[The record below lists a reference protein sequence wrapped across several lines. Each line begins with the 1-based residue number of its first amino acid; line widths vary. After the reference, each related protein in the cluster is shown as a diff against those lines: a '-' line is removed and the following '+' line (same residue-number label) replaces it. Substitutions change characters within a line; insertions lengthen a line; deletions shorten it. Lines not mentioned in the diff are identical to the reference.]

1 MSSRLMRFFL
11 RMLMVVTIITVI
23 CGIWNIGSAGKIY
36 AKAWLAETL
45 LEEAWQRTLDGEQHV
60 RPWPWADT
68 WPVAELIVPRLGLRR
83 IVLSGDSGR
92 VLAFSPGYS
101 EASALPGAHGKT
113 IISGHRDT
121 HFKFLKEIQNGDRIE
136 LKTSKDH
143 LVYIVSEQVVVDQRY
158 FWLDTQP
165 DFQVENQPE
174 DQALNSSLI
183 LVTCYPFDSMQ
194 PGGNDRYL
202 IVAEQSE

>member
-1 MSSRLMRFFL
+1 MRFFL

-45 LEEAWQRTLDGEQHV
+45 LEEAWQRTLDGEQDV

-101 EASALPGAHGKT
+101 EASTLPGTHGNT

-158 FWLDTQP
+158 FSLDAQP

-194 PGGNDRYL
+194 PGGNGRYL